1 MKNLKNLKKVLGELL
16 GDFILILGAALIA
29 AGVGMIYVPAGVI
42 TSGVLVVAGIALA
55 NRGGGGDA

>member
-1 MKNLKNLKKVLGELL
+1 MKNLKKVLGNLL
-16 GDFILILGAALIA
+16 GDFILVLGGALIA
-29 AGVGMIYVPAGVI
+29 VGVGMIYMPAGVI

>member
-1 MKNLKNLKKVLGELL
+1 MKNLKKVLGELL
-16 GDFILILGAALIA
+16 GDFILILGSALIA
-29 AGVGMIYVPAGVI
+29 VGVGMIYMPAGVI